1 MALAMFAASPAA
13 RAHTADKL
21 ARELSRPSMQKA
33 ICHSLPIGQAALT
46 VAGVKL
52 LNSILPGKVAH

>member
-13 RAHTADKL
+13 RVHTADKL
-21 ARELSRPSMQKA
+21 ARGLSRSATQKA
-33 ICHSLPIGQAALT
+33 ICHSLPIGQAAST